1 MKEEDFLKEIEE
13 TQKEL
18 RKAREIFG
26 KILPKPWMELVNSC
40 SAAMPEDEFQEL
52 VQKTQISLA
61 EARTDTMK
69 VWNENLEEIFSSIK
83 KQFQPPIQLSKI
95 EKMVPALANLLKD
108 AIMFVTEELRV
119 LDVMEEG
126 LEKATKK
133 E

>member
-61 EARTDTMK
+61 EAREGIIK
-69 VWNENLEEIFSSIK
+69 VWDGNIEDIFSSIK
-83 KQFQPPIQLSKI
+83 KQFQPPINLNKI
-95 EKMVPALANLLKD
+95 EKVVPALADLLKD
-108 AIMFVTEELRV
+108 AIIFVTEELRV

-126 LEKATKK
+126 LKKATKK